1 MDLCVGCAGGIYPD
15 CTGVRMNMLTVKPVA
30 SNQSMTSLEIA
41 ELVEKRHDNVKR
53 TIESLVKQAV
63 IQCPQIEDIKNH
75 QNRDMQV
82 YIFTG
87 EQGKRDSIIV
97 VAQLCPEFTAR
108 LVDRWHALEVQASA
122 NQIVLPNFLNPA
134 EAARAWADEVEA
146 KQHAIAQVESLKP
159 KAQALDRL
167 ITTDGLFGV
176 REAAK
181 ALKIS
186 QSQLTNFL
194 VQHKW
199 TFRTKSNRLE
209 AYAHRIEQG
218 VLTHVLT
225 QPMPDNTGIDRV
237 YHQLKVTAKGMAMI
251 AGILEKEAAK

>member
-1 MDLCVGCAGGIYPD
+1 
-15 CTGVRMNMLTVKPVA
+15 MNMPILPQFGN
-30 SNQSMTSLEIA
+30 SEQSMTSLEIA

-53 TIESLVKQAV
+53 TIETLVKQAV
-63 IQCPQIEDIKNH
+63 IASPQIEEKPTAG
-75 QNRDMQV
+75 RPSTFYV
-82 YIFTG
+82 FSG

-134 EAARAWADEVEA
+134 EAARAWANEVEA
-146 KQHAIAQVESLKP
+146 KQHAIAQIEALKP

-167 ITTDGLFGV
+167 ITTDGLYGI

-186 QSQLTNFL
+186 QTQLTNFL